1 MCILCGR
8 RQEDRTSATMTA
20 LLHDGSHDSASSSP
34 GAHGAAGGHGHHRSV
49 AELVGERVGEHLSAR
64 RESVRRVLASSLSD
78 KRAQTQTLLLAAGRE
93 LFTDKG
99 IGATS
104 VGDVCSR
111 AGFTRGAFYSNF
123 TDMDHFVRRL
133 AEQEWTAMAAFV
145 RSAIDEVLPDAVQEP
160 PASDAQVQASLAAL
174 ASRILRVTPVSREFF
189 LLQNEL
195 VAYIVREGERSAPV
209 REAYAQ
215 FKAAMRE
222 VLVLGMEAIGRECLL
237 SPDDT
242 TELIFAAA
250 ERSMRVALL
259 AGTDAARPAE
269 AVAGEGGPAGGG
281 ADGVP
286 VPGSG
291 EAGSGVAGGGGGE
304 AGAGELPPSTGEP
317 SAQEAAA
324 SDRRPL
330 LTDQLD
336 RILPVLLTHLSRPLA
351 A

>member
-1 MCILCGR
+1 
-8 RQEDRTSATMTA
+8 
-20 LLHDGSHDSASSSP
+20 
-34 GAHGAAGGHGHHRSV
+34 
-49 AELVGERVGEHLSAR
+49 
-64 RESVRRVLASSLSD
+64 
-78 KRAQTQTLLLAAGRE
+78 
-93 LFTDKG
+93 
-99 IGATS
+99 
-104 VGDVCSR
+104 
-111 AGFTRGAFYSNF
+111 
-123 TDMDHFVRRL
+123 
-133 AEQEWTAMAAFV
+133 MAAFV

-269 AVAGEGGPAGGG
+269 AAAGLASLAGGG
-281 ADGVP
+281 ADGVAG
-286 VPGSG
+286 PGAG

-304 AGAGELPPSTGEP
+304 RAGGCGVGPPSAADRPAGPDPAGPPHPPVPPAGRLRWPASVPPRCHTLRQTGH
-317 SAQEAAA
+317 
-324 SDRRPL
+324 RP
-330 LTDQLD
+330 
-336 RILPVLLTHLSRPLA
+336 VHG
-351 A
+351 